1 MASIWADRVADVWA
15 RYREADRLGRDE
27 EMAALLIEAS
37 ALTLELYEAI
47 AEGVADILRAQRGED
62 VW

>member
-1 MASIWADRVADVWA
+1 MASVWADRV
-15 RYREADRLGRDE
+15 
-27 EMAALLIEAS
+27 AALLIEAS

-47 AEGVADILRAQRGED
+47 AEGVADTLRAQRGED